1 MIREKKNETNQ
12 IVKSERHRN
21 VGILGDNSGM
31 CWGVLEILC
40 GCSSGDIHLHS
51 VDVCGVRRSNGR
63 TEHLVDKTEKGER
76 KMKKLLIVSTI
87 IAIMC
92 VCLVGCIDDNK
103 PVEITATATTVQS
116 IGEVKASDYNDGYHS
131 NDYFI
136 EVTTN
141 ADVGLLDGETFNF
154 MLLMCKDGELL
165 EVIRPIKELSQDK
178 IVFHTNFALNEREFV
193 LSIAT
198 GNGVYKVVK
207 L

>member
-1 MIREKKNETNQ
+1 
-12 IVKSERHRN
+12 
-21 VGILGDNSGM
+21 
-31 CWGVLEILC
+31 
-40 GCSSGDIHLHS
+40 
-51 VDVCGVRRSNGR
+51 
-63 TEHLVDKTEKGER
+63 
-76 KMKKLLIVSTI
+76 MKKLLIIVSI

-92 VCLVGCIDDNK
+92 VCLVGCVEEEK

-131 NDYFI
+131 DDYFI

-141 ADVGLLDGETFNF
+141 ADVGLLEGETFNF

-178 IVFHTNFALNEREFV
+178 IVFHTNFALSEREFV

>member
-1 MIREKKNETNQ
+1 
-12 IVKSERHRN
+12 
-21 VGILGDNSGM
+21 
-31 CWGVLEILC
+31 
-40 GCSSGDIHLHS
+40 
-51 VDVCGVRRSNGR
+51 
-63 TEHLVDKTEKGER
+63 
-76 KMKKLLIVSTI
+76 MKKLLIVAI

-92 VCLVGCIDDNK
+92 VCLVGCVEEEK
-103 PVEITATATTVQS
+103 PVEITATATTVKS

-131 NDYFI
+131 DDYFI

-141 ADVGLLDGETFNF
+141 ADVGLLDGDTFNF

-165 EVIRPIKELSQDK
+165 EVIRPINELSQDK
-178 IVFHTNFALNEREFV
+178 IVFHTNFALNEKDFV

>member
-1 MIREKKNETNQ
+1 
-12 IVKSERHRN
+12 
-21 VGILGDNSGM
+21 
-31 CWGVLEILC
+31 
-40 GCSSGDIHLHS
+40 
-51 VDVCGVRRSNGR
+51 
-63 TEHLVDKTEKGER
+63 
-76 KMKKLLIVSTI
+76 MKKLLIIVSI

-92 VCLVGCIDDNK
+92 VCLVGCVEEDK

-131 NDYFI
+131 DDYFI

-141 ADVGLLDGETFNF
+141 ADVGLLEGETFYF

-178 IVFHTNFALNEREFV
+178 IVFHTNFALNEKDFV

>member
-1 MIREKKNETNQ
+1 
-12 IVKSERHRN
+12 
-21 VGILGDNSGM
+21 
-31 CWGVLEILC
+31 
-40 GCSSGDIHLHS
+40 
-51 VDVCGVRRSNGR
+51 
-63 TEHLVDKTEKGER
+63 
-76 KMKKLLIVSTI
+76 MKKLLFVAI

-92 VCLVGCIDDNK
+92 VCLVGCIDDDK

-131 NDYFI
+131 DDYFI

-141 ADVGLLDGETFNF
+141 ADVGLLNGDTFNF
-154 MLLMCKDGELL
+154 MLLMCKDEELL

-198 GNGVYKVVK
+198 GNGTYKVVK

>member
-1 MIREKKNETNQ
+1 
-12 IVKSERHRN
+12 
-21 VGILGDNSGM
+21 
-31 CWGVLEILC
+31 
-40 GCSSGDIHLHS
+40 
-51 VDVCGVRRSNGR
+51 
-63 TEHLVDKTEKGER
+63 
-76 KMKKLLIVSTI
+76 MKKLLIVSTI

-92 VCLVGCIDDNK
+92 VCLVGCVEEEK

-131 NDYFI
+131 DDYFI

-141 ADVGLLDGETFNF
+141 ADVGLLDGETFNYV
-154 MLLMCKDGELL
+154 LLMCKDGELL

-198 GNGVYKVVK
+198 GNGVYKTIK
-207 L
+207 LEQKK

>member
-1 MIREKKNETNQ
+1 
-12 IVKSERHRN
+12 
-21 VGILGDNSGM
+21 
-31 CWGVLEILC
+31 
-40 GCSSGDIHLHS
+40 
-51 VDVCGVRRSNGR
+51 
-63 TEHLVDKTEKGER
+63 
-76 KMKKLLIVSTI
+76 MKKLLIVAI

-131 NDYFI
+131 DDYFI

-141 ADVGLLDGETFNF
+141 ADVGLLDGDTFNF

-193 LSIAT
+193 LSIST
-198 GNGVYKVVK
+198 GNCVYKVVK

>member
-1 MIREKKNETNQ
+1 
-12 IVKSERHRN
+12 
-21 VGILGDNSGM
+21 
-31 CWGVLEILC
+31 
-40 GCSSGDIHLHS
+40 
-51 VDVCGVRRSNGR
+51 
-63 TEHLVDKTEKGER
+63 
-76 KMKKLLIVSTI
+76 MKKLLIVAI

-92 VCLVGCIDDNK
+92 VCLVGCIDNDK

-131 NDYFI
+131 SDYFI

-141 ADVGLLDGETFNF
+141 ADVGLLEGETFNF

>member
-1 MIREKKNETNQ
+1 
-12 IVKSERHRN
+12 
-21 VGILGDNSGM
+21 
-31 CWGVLEILC
+31 
-40 GCSSGDIHLHS
+40 
-51 VDVCGVRRSNGR
+51 
-63 TEHLVDKTEKGER
+63 
-76 KMKKLLIVSTI
+76 MKKLLFVAI

-92 VCLVGCIDDNK
+92 VCLVGCVEDEK
-103 PVEITATATTVQS
+103 PAQAVFTATAETCQEL
-116 IGEVKASDYNDGYHS
+116 GEVKASDYNDGYHS
-131 NDYFI
+131 DDYFI

-141 ADVGLLDGETFNF
+141 ADVGLLDGDTFNYV
-154 MLLMCKDGELL
+154 LLMCKDGELL